1 MTKEQQESAAA
12 RIREKVG
19 ALTADE
25 EVTYRLLTM
34 RPENYIPPDPVSGD
48 RVCGICG
55 EVFENS
61 MQSPAL
67 EKMAEHITI
76 HNPTGSQWSEAHR
89 RIQKGNDSAKS
100 REKDEPR

>member
-1 MTKEQQESAAA
+1 MTKEQQDAAA
-12 RIREKVG
+12 GRIREKSG
-19 ALTADE
+19 ELTADE
-25 EVTYRLLTM
+25 AVTYRLLTM

-48 RVCGICG
+48 RVCGVCG

-61 MQSPAL
+61 IQSPAL
-67 EKMAEHITI
+67 EKMAEHMTT

-100 REKDEPR
+100 HEKDELR